1 MSNHSISLLTALCG
15 SLAVAPCVAAE
26 LSADFVGVRVGTNAG
41 DDVRSDLRRYDI
53 VSQLKLPWRW
63 QPKSNF
69 NIASHLEITAGL
81 LHNDDDASV
90 IGSVG
95 PGLKFSDGKQRFY
108 GDISMGLALIP
119 DYRLGPE
126 DFGGPVQFTYGGGIG
141 FRLHERLLLGYRAQH
156 FSDAWVYGK
165 DNRGVDMHMLE
176 IRYRFGAR

>member
-1 MSNHSISLLTALCG
+1 MSHHSISLLTTLCCC
-15 SLAVAPCVAAE
+15 LAVGHSVAAG

-41 DDVRSDLRRYDI
+41 DNVRSDLRRYDI

-69 NIASHLEITAGL
+69 NIASHLEVTAGL
-81 LHNDDDASV
+81 LHNDDDSSVIASV
-90 IGSVG
+90 S
-95 PGLKFSDGKQRFY
+95 PGVRFSDGKERFY
-108 GDISMGLALIP
+108 ADISLGLALIP
-119 DYRLGPE
+119 DYKLGPE

-141 FRLHERLLLGYRAQH
+141 FRLHEHLLVGYRAQH

-165 DNRGVDMHMLE
+165 ENRGVDMHMLE